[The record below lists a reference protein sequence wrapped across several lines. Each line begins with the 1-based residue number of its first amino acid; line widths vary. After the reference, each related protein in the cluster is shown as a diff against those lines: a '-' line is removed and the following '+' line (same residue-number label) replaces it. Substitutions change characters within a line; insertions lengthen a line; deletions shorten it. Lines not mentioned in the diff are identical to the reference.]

1 MSLLERIK
9 NAGVIGAGGAG
20 FPTHIKIDCKPDTIL
35 VNGAECEPLLR
46 VDQQLMAVY
55 AGELAEALED
65 LRAETGAERAV
76 FALKGKYHDAMK
88 ALKEVCDGYPH
99 LEVFQLDN
107 FYPAGDEQ
115 ITVYEVTG
123 RIMPEGAIPISVGV
137 VVVNVET
144 LLNVFHAQKGAPV
157 THKYMT
163 VTGEVREPKT
173 IRVPLGITYREA
185 VELAGGATVADPVYI
200 DGGPMMGKYNEDL
213 DRPVTKTSKGIIIL
227 AKDHPWV
234 MYKNKSL
241 AAMMKE
247 AQTCCCH
254 CMQCTEVCPRQL
266 IGHGLHP
273 DRLMRIASYGSMC
286 SGEDAITSALLCS
299 ECGACGIGCNMG
311 LQPFKLNNMLKGQLA
326 EKGIKNPHK
335 RQPEAVDRFRE
346 GKKMSIAMILRK
358 SALGGYDRPAPLTED
373 EYEPARVRIPMKQHI
388 GAPSS
393 PVVKEGSKV
402 KVGDLIAEAADKG
415 PGVPYHASIDGVVS
429 SVTDTH
435 IVIDRK

>member
-1 MSLLERIK
+1 MSLLEQIK

-46 VDQQLMAVY
+46 VDQQLMALK
-55 AGELAEALED
+55 AEELAEALED
-65 LRAETGAERAV
+65 IRVETGADRAV
-76 FALKGKYHDAMK
+76 FALKGKYHDAMD
-88 ALKEVCDGYPH
+88 ALNDVCGGYPN
-99 LEVFQLDN
+99 LEVFELDN

-144 LLNVFHAQKGAPV
+144 LLNVYRAKNDLPV

-173 IRVPLGITYREA
+173 IRVPLGISYREA
-185 VELAGGATVADPVYI
+185 VELAGGATVEDPVYI

-227 AKDHPWV
+227 AEDHPWV
-234 MYKNKSL
+234 TYKNKSM
-241 AAMMKE
+241 ASMMKE

-286 SGEDAITSALLCS
+286 TEDEAFTSALLCS
-299 ECGACGIGCNMG
+299 ECGACGMGCNMG
-311 LQPFKLNNMLKGQLA
+311 LQPFKLNQLLKRQLA
-326 EKGIKNPHK
+326 EKGIKNPHHE
-335 RQPEAVDRFRE
+335 QPESVDWFRE
-346 GKKMSIAMILRK
+346 GKKMSIGLILRK
-358 SALGGYDRPAPLTED
+358 SALVSYDRPAPLTED
-373 EYEPARVRIPMKQHI
+373 EYVPDRVTIPMKQHI

-393 PVVKEGSKV
+393 PVVETGMKV
-402 KVGDLIAEAADKG
+402 KAGDLIAEAAEKG
-415 PGVPYHASIDGVVS
+415 PGVPYHASIDGTVS
-429 SVTDTH
+429 AVTDTH